1 MSDFNK
7 KIPSEMLGN
16 SKKPFQNDKD
26 EKKLLNINKSKV
38 ETKPSK
44 LYVTDHKRL
53 RIASAMH
60 DKNMIDI
67 LSEAIDLWIEKN
79 DNQ

>member
-26 EKKLLNINKSKV
+26 EKKLLNINKSKT

-44 LYVTDHKRL
+44 LYVADHKRL

-67 LSEAIDLWIEKN
+67 LNEAIDLWIEKN
-79 DNQ
+79 DK